1 MATNAVN
8 LGIGRAAG
16 MFFTATAGTAL
27 PGNLTALASWGTEV
41 GYVSHDG
48 ITLHLAQN
56 KETLKDWS
64 NSIRRMLPS
73 TDSGTVQV
81 PVISTTADSLAA
93 VFGAANVSGMTV
105 TINPNNVQEA
115 KAWCFAM
122 VDGDDYIL
130 LGTTSGYVSDIAD
143 VTFQPEG
150 AITWNATISADTWS
164 LVKGTASS
172 TTTTT

>member
-1 MATNAVN
+1 MATNDVN
-8 LGIGRAAG
+8 LGIGRATG
-16 MFFTATAGTAL
+16 MFFTAAAGTAL
-27 PGNLTALASWGTEV
+27 PGDLTSLASWGTEV

-81 PVISTTADSLAA
+81 PVISTTSAALTA
-93 VFGAANVSGMTV
+93 VFGSANVSGTTV
-105 TINPNNVQEA
+105 TINPNNVQDS
-115 KAWCFAM
+115 KAWCLVM
-122 VDGDDYIL
+122 VDGDDYII
-130 LGTTSGYVSDIAD
+130 LGTTKGYVSDIAD
-143 VTFQPEG
+143 VTLQPEG

-164 LVKGTASS
+164 LVKGTTA
-172 TTTTT
+172 TTTT

>member
-8 LGIGRAAG
+8 LGIGNATG
-16 MFFTATAGTAL
+16 MFFTAAADTAL
-27 PGNLTALASWGTEV
+27 PTDLTGVASWGTEV

-81 PVISTTADSLAA
+81 PVISTTAASLAA
-93 VFGAANVSGMTV
+93 VFGTANVTGTTV
-105 TINPNNVQEA
+105 TINPNNVQDA
-115 KAWCFAM
+115 KAWCLVM
-122 VDGDDYIL
+122 VDGDDFII
-130 LGTTSGYVSDIAD
+130 LGTTNGYVSDIDD
-143 VTFQPEG
+143 VTMEPEG
-150 AITWNATISADTWS
+150 AITWNTTISADTWT
-164 LVKGTASS
+164 LTKGTA
-172 TTTTT
+172 

>member
-8 LGIGRAAG
+8 LGIGRATG
-16 MFFTATAGTAL
+16 MFFSAEAGTAL
-27 PGNLTALASWGTEV
+27 PANLTALSSWGTEV

-56 KETLKDWS
+56 KSTLKDWS

-81 PVISTTADSLAA
+81 PVISTTATSLEA
-93 VFGAANVSGMTV
+93 VFGSANVSGTSV
-105 TINPNNVQEA
+105 TINPNNVQPA
-115 KAWCFAM
+115 RAWCFAM
-122 VDGDDYIL
+122 VDGDDYII

-150 AITWNATISADTWS
+150 AITWTATISADTWS
-164 LVKGTASS
+164 LVKGT
-172 TTTTT
+172 TTTTTTT

>member
-8 LGIGRAAG
+8 LGIGSASG
-16 MFFTATAGTAL
+16 MFFTAAAGTAL
-27 PGNLTALASWGTEV
+27 PTTLTALAAWGTEV

-56 KETLKDWS
+56 KTTLKDWS

-73 TDSGTVQV
+73 SDSGTVQV
-81 PVISTTADSLAA
+81 PVISTTADSLEA
-93 VFGAANVSGMTV
+93 VFGEENVSGTTV
-105 TINPNNVQEA
+105 TVNPNNVQSA
-115 KAWCFAM
+115 KAWCLAM
-122 VDGDDYIL
+122 VDGDDFII

-150 AITWNATISADTWS
+150 AITWNATISADTWT
-164 LVKGTASS
+164 LIKGTS
-172 TTTTT
+172 T

>member
-8 LGIGRAAG
+8 LGIGNATG
-16 MFFTATAGTAL
+16 MFFTAAADTAL
-27 PGNLTALASWGTEV
+27 PTSLDALANWGTEV

-81 PVISTTADSLAA
+81 PVISTTAESLAA
-93 VFGAANVSGMTV
+93 VFGTANVTGTTV
-105 TINPNNVQEA
+105 TINPNNVQDA
-115 KAWCFAM
+115 KAWCLVM
-122 VDGDDYIL
+122 VDGDDFII
-130 LGTTSGYVSDIAD
+130 LGTTNGYVSDIDD
-143 VTFQPEG
+143 VTMEPEG
-150 AITWNATISADTWS
+150 AITWNTTISADTWT
-164 LVKGTASS
+164 LTKGTA
-172 TTTTT
+172 

>member
-1 MATNAVN
+1 MATNDVN
-8 LGIGRAAG
+8 LGIGSATG
-16 MFFTATAGTAL
+16 MFFTAADGTAL
-27 PGNLTALASWGTEV
+27 PTTLSAVAAWGTEV

-81 PVISTTADSLAA
+81 PVISTTADSLEA
-93 VFGAANVSGMTV
+93 VFGSDNVSGMTV
-105 TINPNNVQEA
+105 TINPNNVQSA
-115 KAWCFAM
+115 KAWLFVMA
-122 VDGDDYIL
+122 DGDDYIL

-143 VTFQPEG
+143 VTFEPEG
-150 AITWNATISADTWS
+150 AITWNATISADTWT
-164 LVKGTASS
+164 LIKGTS
-172 TTTTT
+172 T

>member
-8 LGIGRAAG
+8 LGIGNATG
-16 MFFTATAGTAL
+16 MFFTAAADTAL
-27 PGNLTALASWGTEV
+27 PTSLSGLSSWGTEV

-93 VFGAANVSGMTV
+93 VFGSANVSGTTV
-105 TINPNNVQEA
+105 TINPNNVQDA
-115 KAWCFAM
+115 KAWCLVM
-122 VDGDDYIL
+122 VDGDDYII
-130 LGTTSGYVSDIAD
+130 LGTTNGYVSDIDD
-143 VTFQPEG
+143 VTMEPEG
-150 AITWNATISADTWS
+150 AITWNTTISADTWT
-164 LVKGTASS
+164 LTKGTA
-172 TTTTT
+172 

>member
-8 LGIGRAAG
+8 LGIGDATG
-16 MFFTATAGTAL
+16 MFFTAAAGTAL
-27 PGNLTALASWGTEV
+27 PTALTGVASWGTEV

-56 KETLKDWS
+56 KEALKDWS

-81 PVISTTADSLAA
+81 PVISTTADSLEA
-93 VFGAANVSGMTV
+93 VFGEDNVSGTTV
-105 TINPNNVQEA
+105 TINPNNVQPA
-115 KAWCFAM
+115 KAWLLVM
-122 VDGDDYIL
+122 RDGDDFIL

-150 AITWNATISADTWS
+150 AITWNATISADTWT
-164 LVKGTASS
+164 LTKGTA
-172 TTTTT
+172 

>member
-1 MATNAVN
+1 MATNDVN
-8 LGIGRAAG
+8 LGVGNATG
-16 MFFTATAGTAL
+16 MFFTAAAGTAL
-27 PGNLTALASWGTEV
+27 PTTLTALASWGTEV

-56 KETLKDWS
+56 KYTLKDWS

-81 PVISTTADSLAA
+81 PVISTTADSLEA
-93 VFGAANVSGMTV
+93 VFGEENVSGTTV
-105 TINPNNVQEA
+105 TINPNNVQSA

-122 VDGDDYIL
+122 KDGDDFII

-143 VTFQPEG
+143 VTFAPED
-150 AITWNATISADTWS
+150 AITWNATISADTWT
-164 LVKGTASS
+164 LTKGTA
-172 TTTTT
+172 

>member
-8 LGIGRAAG
+8 LGIGNATG
-16 MFFTATAGTAL
+16 MFFTAAANTAL
-27 PGNLTALASWGTEV
+27 PTSLADLSSWGTEV

-56 KETLKDWS
+56 KETRKDWS

-93 VFGAANVSGMTV
+93 VFGTANVTGTTV
-105 TINPNNVQEA
+105 TINPNNVQDA
-115 KAWCFAM
+115 KAWCLVM
-122 VDGDDYIL
+122 VDGDDFII
-130 LGTTSGYVSDIAD
+130 LGTTNGYVSDIDD
-143 VTFQPEG
+143 VTMEPEG
-150 AITWNATISADTWS
+150 TITWNTTISADTWT
-164 LVKGTASS
+164 LTKGTA
-172 TTTTT
+172 

>member
-8 LGIGRAAG
+8 LGIGRATG
-16 MFFTATAGTAL
+16 MFYTAAAGTAL
-27 PGNLTALASWGTEV
+27 PADLTALASWGTEV

-56 KETLKDWS
+56 KSTLKDWS

-81 PVISTTADSLAA
+81 PVISTTADSLEA
-93 VFGAANVSGMTV
+93 VFGEENVSGMTV
-105 TINPNNVQEA
+105 TINPNNVQSA
-115 KAWCFAM
+115 KAWCLAM
-122 VDGDDYIL
+122 KDGDDFII

-143 VTFQPEG
+143 VTFQPED
-150 AITWNATISADTWS
+150 AITWNATISADTWT
-164 LVKGTASS
+164 LTKGTA
-172 TTTTT
+172 